1 MKKTVFAL
9 SVLCLAAA
17 AFGEATIT
25 DVSLRQ
31 RWPWGREVDVYFT
44 VRGATEPI
52 AVRPT
57 FTVGGEPLTVADSAL
72 GGDRVGLLSGLHHLV
87 WTPSA
92 TDFGDRT
99 KLLDVKV
106 SLAPAPMPLYAIYD
120 LTDAGKPKNPTYVFE
135 DDLRAGKW
143 GTWQENP
150 YDYINSVI
158 WTGVTEDM
166 NYKTNKLVLR
176 YVYPTTDPKWVAH
189 AGADTYQMGTP
200 TDTPDEGSTANMTN
214 ENMSHGVANCSP
226 QQTVKLTKGFWL
238 GVFEVTQLQY
248 ALLTESWPAYYDN
261 LECRPARPV
270 ECLTIG
276 DVRGLPSKGYA
287 WPSNGH
293 TVNPDSFLGKLRAL
307 TGAAFDLPLEAQ
319 WEYACR
325 AGSTGLRYGDMKTIC
340 RSWYRSWDYGYN
352 QKTPTYITL
361 SGGTAAVGTY
371 APNAWGLYDML
382 GNVSEFCLNA
392 WSTYANAAVAGTDPI
407 GPAGTDDARV
417 LRGGE
422 YYNYIGRSTAPFRFS
437 HAGASTR
444 KYENSI
450 FGMRVCLPIE

>member
-1 MKKTVFAL
+1 MKKTVFTL

-57 FTVGGEPLTVADSAL
+57 FTVGGEPLTVVDSAL

-120 LTDAGKPKNPTYVFE
+120 LTDAGTPKNPTYVFE

-143 GTWQENP
+143 GAWQENP

-176 YVYPTTDPKWVAH
+176 YIYPTTDSKWVAH
-189 AGADTYQMGTP
+189 AGTDTYLMGTP
-200 TDTPDEGSTANMTN
+200 TDTPSGDSADTTQ
-214 ENMSHGVANCSP
+214 VYDVPNCSP

-238 GVFEVTQLQY
+238 GVFEVTQAQY
-248 ALLTESWPAYYDN
+248 AEITGLWPSWFSNTTVRAN
-261 LECRPARPV
+261 RPV
-270 ECLTIG
+270 ESVPYSTF
-276 DVRGLPSKGYA
+276 RGSKAGYL

-293 TVNPDSFLGKLRAL
+293 AVASNSFLGKLRKR
-307 TGAAFDLPLEAQ
+307 TGAAFDLPTEAQ

-325 AGSTGLRYGDMKTIC
+325 AGSTDIRYGVDKEIS
-340 RSWYRSWDYGYN
+340 RSWWAGASWNYRDGASAN
-352 QKTPTYITL
+352 T
-361 SGGTAAVGTY
+361 GTAAVGSY
-371 APNAWGLYDML
+371 APNAWGFYDML
-382 GNVSEFCLNA
+382 GNVWEFCLNG
-392 WSTYANAAVAGTDPI
+392 WSTYADAKVSGTDPV
-407 GPAGTDDARV
+407 GPTVDENERV
-417 LRGGE
+417 VRGGPYYE
-422 YYNYIGRSTAPFRFS
+422 YSSRSTAPCR
-437 HAGASTR
+437 ARNGGNST
-444 KYENSI
+444 KNWGSSY
-450 FGMRVCLPIE
+450 FGFRVCLPID

>member
-1 MKKTVFAL
+1 MKKTVFTL

-17 AFGEATIT
+17 VFGEATIT

-72 GGDRVGLLSGLHHLV
+72 GGDRVCLESGLHHLV

-92 TDFGDRT
+92 ADFGDRT

-120 LTDAGKPKNPTYVFE
+120 LTDAGTPKNPTYVFE

-143 GTWQENP
+143 GTWEENK

-158 WTGVTEDM
+158 WTGVNADAA
-166 NYKTNKLVLR
+166 YKTDKLVLR
-176 YVYPTTDPKWVAH
+176 YVPPTTSAAWVAH
-189 AGADTYQMGTP
+189 AGTETYLMGTSADTPNGDGGTSDGTKVYNVP
-200 TDTPDEGSTANMTN
+200 T
-214 ENMSHGVANCSP
+214 CSP

-238 GVFEVTQLQY
+238 GVYELTQQQY
-248 ALLTESWPAYYDN
+248 AHVTGLWPSWFSNAT
-261 LECRPARPV
+261 CRATRPV
-270 ECLTIG
+270 ESVPFATM
-276 DVRGLPSKGYA
+276 RGSTGA
-287 WPSNGH
+287 GFNWPIDGH
-293 TVNPDSFLGKLRAL
+293 KVAADSCLGKLRTL
-307 TGAAFDLPLEAQ
+307 TGAAFDLPTEAQ

-325 AGSTGLRYGDMKTIC
+325 AGSTGVRYGAITEVG
-340 RSWYRSWDYGYN
+340 RSWFKSWAGYN
-352 QKTPTYITL
+352 
-361 SGGTAAVGTY
+361 SGDAGTSAGTAAVGSY
-371 APNAWGLYDML
+371 APNAWGIYDML

-392 WSTYANAAVAGTDPI
+392 WSTYGNDAVSGTDPV
-407 GPAGTDDARV
+407 GVRDTGDTKCNRV
-417 LRGGE
+417 IRGGE
-422 YYNYIGRSTAPFRFS
+422 YYNYIGYSTAPSRRNGPGS
-437 HAGASTR
+437 NEKR
-444 KYENSI
+444 YESSY
-450 FGMRVCLPIE
+450 FGFRVCLPIE